1 VKTLLPYKPTQLPP
15 EKIDFQILSKP
26 TGDATADLCRYDGL
40 VQGIVNPS
48 IFLSPLTTQE
58 AVLSSKIEGTQATV
72 DEVLEKEAGMKLE
85 ISKERDVQE
94 IINYREALHKSR
106 EYLVDYPVTLSF
118 ICGLHKILLN
128 SVRGNNKNPGQ
139 LRHDQNWIGRPGA
152 AIEEASFV
160 PPPPM
165 RLRDHLEDLLKFLHD
180 DKIDPLIQSAI
191 GHAQFELIHPFDDG
205 NGRIGRILIP
215 LFLYSKKRIS
225 EPVFYI
231 SAYLESHRDEY
242 YNCLQGISK
251 YGDWNGWIL
260 FFLRAVSE
268 QSRINC
274 DKIHRIMT
282 FYEEMKTELQN
293 LTHSQYTI
301 TVLDEI
307 FSRPIFSSTDFIAR
321 TGIPRPTANKILYQ
335 MKDVE
340 ILTELRPASGR
351 QPTVY
356 AFRQLLGITES
367 P

>member
-1 VKTLLPYKPTQLPP
+1 MLPYTPTLLPP
-15 EKIDFQILSKP
+15 EKIDFRILSKP

-58 AVLSSKIEGTQATV
+58 AVLSSRIEGTQATV
-72 DEVLEKEAGMKLE
+72 DEVLEKEAGIKVEM
-85 ISKERDVQE
+85 SKEQDIQE

-106 EYLVDYPVTLSF
+106 EYLVDYPITTSF
-118 ICGLHKILLN
+118 ICGLHKILLD

-139 LRHDQNWIGRPGA
+139 LRQDQNWIGRPGA
-152 AIEEASFV
+152 AMEEASFI

-165 RLRDHLEDLLKFLHD
+165 RVRDHLEDLLKFLLEEEM
-180 DKIDPLIQSAI
+180 DPLIQTAI

-225 EPVFYI
+225 EPIFYI

-242 YNCLQGISK
+242 YDRLQAISK
-251 YGDWNGWIL
+251 DGDWNGWVL

-268 QSRINC
+268 QSRTNC
-274 DKIHRIMT
+274 SKIHRIMT
-282 FYEEMKTELQN
+282 FYEEMKKELQD
-293 LTHSQYTI
+293 LTHSQYAI

-307 FSRPIFSSTDFIAR
+307 FSHPIFSSTDFVAR
-321 TGIPRPTANKILYQ
+321 NGIPRPKEHKILYQ
-335 MKDVE
+335 MKNVD
-340 ILTELRPASGR
+340 I
-351 QPTVY
+351 
-356 AFRQLLGITES
+356 
-367 P
+367 

>member
-1 VKTLLPYKPTQLPP
+1 MLPYTPTLLPP
-15 EKIDFQILSKP
+15 EKIDFRVLSKP

-72 DEVLEKEAGMKLE
+72 DEVLEKEAGMKVE
-85 ISKERDVQE
+85 ISKEQDVQE

-106 EYLVDYPVTLSF
+106 EYLVDYPVTISF
-118 ICGLHKILLN
+118 ICGLHKTLLN
-128 SVRGNNKNPGQ
+128 SVRGNNRNPGK
-139 LRHDQNWIGRPGA
+139 LRTDQNWIGRPGA

-165 RLRDHLEDLLKFLHD
+165 RVRDHLEDLLTFLLQD
-180 DKIDPLIQSAI
+180 EMDPLIQTAI

-215 LFLYSKKRIS
+215 LFLFSKKRLS
-225 EPVFYI
+225 EPIFYI

-242 YNCLQGISK
+242 YDRLQAISK
-251 YGDWNGWIL
+251 EGDWNGWIQ

-268 QSRINC
+268 QSTINC
-274 DKIHRIMT
+274 NKIRRIMD
-282 FYEEMKTELQN
+282 FYEEMKTELQD

-307 FSRPIFSSTDFIAR
+307 FSRPIFSSSDFVAR
-321 TGIPRPTANKILYQ
+321 TGIPRPTANKLLYQ
-335 MKDVE
+335 IKDVG
-340 ILTELRPASGR
+340 ILKELRSGSGR

-356 AFRQLLGITES
+356 AFPQLLGITES
-367 P
+367 R